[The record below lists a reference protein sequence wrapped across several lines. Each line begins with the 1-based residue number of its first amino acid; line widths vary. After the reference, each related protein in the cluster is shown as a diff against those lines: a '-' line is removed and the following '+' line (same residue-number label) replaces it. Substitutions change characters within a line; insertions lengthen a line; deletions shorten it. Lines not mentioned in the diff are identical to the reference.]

1 MESLQGYELRVKNT
15 FIDISE
21 VGEFRRQASS
31 PAQLEPITSLIVKEL
46 PFNIH
51 FGELRELLDSEG
63 FQGTYDFLY
72 LRLLSASFE
81 LEAGLDSDYEA
92 SEGPN

>member
-1 MESLQGYELRVKNT
+1 MESPQGQDLRVKNT

-31 PAQLEPITSLIVKEL
+31 PAQLEPITSFIIKEL
-46 PFNIH
+46 PWNIS
-51 FGELRELLDSEG
+51 FGHLRELLDSEG

-72 LRLLSASFE
+72 LGLLSESLE
-81 LEAGLDSDYEA
+81 LEALK
-92 SEGPN
+92 PI